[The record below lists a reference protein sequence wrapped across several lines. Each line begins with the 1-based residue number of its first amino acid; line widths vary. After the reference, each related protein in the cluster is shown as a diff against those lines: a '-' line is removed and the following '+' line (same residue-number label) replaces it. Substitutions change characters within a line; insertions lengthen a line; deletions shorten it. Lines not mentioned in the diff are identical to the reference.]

1 MIFAPGNGARGSGT
15 QKIIVI
21 MADNALPN
29 SVVTAQIAAQYR
41 AQGVRVFAIGL
52 TASIGLSDLQTM
64 STTANDVMSSVS
76 YVYLVPKV
84 QLLTSLLCN
93 PGTSIGKH
101 FLRLRGLRRKV

>member
-1 MIFAPGNGARGSGT
+1 
-15 QKIIVI
+15 

-29 SVVTAQIAAQYR
+29 SALTAQIAAAYR

-76 YVYLVPKV
+76 YTYLLPKV

-93 PGTSIGKH
+93 PGTSIGEQ
-101 FLRLRGLRRKV
+101 FLRLCRLSA